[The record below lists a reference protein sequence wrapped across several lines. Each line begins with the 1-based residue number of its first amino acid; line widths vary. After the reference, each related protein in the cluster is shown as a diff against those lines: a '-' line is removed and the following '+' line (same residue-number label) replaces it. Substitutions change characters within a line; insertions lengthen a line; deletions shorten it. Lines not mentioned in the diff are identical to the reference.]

1 MEHDNK
7 TIIGSGTID
16 KYKALFLSSRDA
28 VVTLEPPSWKFTS
41 ANPAAIAMFGAK
53 DEADFLRYPPWELS
67 PHLQPD
73 GLESM
78 GKAIEMID
86 QAMRSGSNFF
96 EWSHRRITGEEFP
109 AEVFLSRVEQD
120 GKTYLHAL
128 IRDITER
135 KKLEKQV
142 RETAEQKFEAIFNST
157 NDGMLVVESFDK
169 NFILANKAICKM
181 LGYSVEE
188 LRKLTVADVHPAEN
202 LAHVMDQF
210 FKQLKGEMDIAK
222 GLPIKRKDGS
232 VFYADVN
239 TSNVMIDG
247 KSYRLGVFRDVSE
260 HKKEEEALRAKLEEI
275 EKLNMLMV
283 GRELKMVELKNE
295 LEKLKEKISHN

>member
-1 MEHDNK
+1 MEHENK
-7 TIIGSGTID
+7 TTDQNNAID

-41 ANPAAIAMFGAK
+41 GNPAAIAMFKAK

-86 QAMRSGSNFF
+86 QAMRDGSNLF
-96 EWSHRRITGEEFP
+96 EWTHQRITGEEFP
-109 AEVFLSRVEQD
+109 AEVLLSKVEQD
-120 GKTYLHAL
+120 GKAYLHAL

-135 KKLEKQV
+135 KKLEKQL
-142 RETAEQKFEAIFNST
+142 RDTAEQKFEAIFNST
-157 NDGMLVVESFDK
+157 NDGMLVVESLDK
-169 NFILANKAICKM
+169 NFILANRAICKM
-181 LGYSVEE
+181 LGYTPEE
-188 LRKLTVADVHPAEN
+188 LQKLTVTDVHPKES
-202 LAHVMDQF
+202 LSFVVEQF
-210 FKQLKGEMDIAK
+210 TKQLKGEMDIAK
-222 GLPIKRKDGS
+222 SLPIKRKDGS
-232 VFYADVN
+232 IFYADVN

-247 KSYRLGVFRDVSE
+247 KTYRLGVFRDVSE
-260 HKKEEEALRAKLEEI
+260 HKKEEEALQAKLAEI
-275 EKLNMLMV
+275 EKLNMFMV

-295 LEKLKEKISHN
+295 IERLKVKAGEK